1 MMSENFSC
9 RLNLDKVHD
18 GTRIDLVATDA
29 ERDAI
34 MRRIG
39 LVSLDRLAAHCIL
52 ETSGVLDRKGVGDQA
67 GSIRARGRIKAA
79 LAQACVATGEPLPSY
94 IDQAFELHF
103 QLEPVRVPDDEIELS
118 GDELDVIFHNGQA
131 IDLGEA
137 IADTLAV
144 SLDPY
149 PRGPNAE
156 VALQQAG
163 VLSEEQA
170 GPFAALAAL
179 KGKMGEE

>member
-1 MMSENFSC
+1 MSETFSC

-29 ERDAI
+29 ERAAI
-34 MRRIG
+34 ARRLD
-39 LVSLDRLAAHCIL
+39 LVAIDRLAAHC
-52 ETSGVLDRKGVGDQA
+52 VLDRA
-67 GSIRARGRIKAA
+67 GCGEEANSIRAHGRIKAA
-79 LAQACVATGEPLPSY
+79 LTQSCVASGEPLPAF
-94 IDQAFELHF
+94 IDEAFELHF
-103 QLEPVRVPDDEIELS
+103 QPEPDRVPDDEIELS
-118 GDELDVIFHNGQA
+118 GDELDVIFHDGLA
-131 IDLGEA
+131 IELGEA

-156 VALQQAG
+156 VALQEAG
-163 VLSEEQA
+163 VISEEQA

>member
-1 MMSENFSC
+1 MSENFSC
-9 RLNLDKVHD
+9 RLNLDRVHD
-18 GTRIDLVATDA
+18 GERIDLIATDA

-34 MRRIG
+34 ARRLG
-39 LVSLDRLAAHCIL
+39 LVTLDRLAAHCA
-52 ETSGVLDRKGVGDQA
+52 LDHQGASV
-67 GSIRARGRIKAA
+67 RARGRIKAS
-79 LAQACVATGEPLPSY
+79 LTQACVASGEPLAAF
-94 IDQAFELHF
+94 IDEAFELHF
-103 QLEPVRVPDDEIELS
+103 QPEPTRTPDDEIELS
-118 GDELDVIFHNGQA
+118 GDELDVIFHDGQA
-131 IDLGEA
+131 IELGEA

-156 VALQQAG
+156 VALSQAG

-179 KGKMGEE
+179 KGKLGEE